1 MFLYS
6 LSSNLPISLVQVP
19 SPSHPFS
26 HLSSHFFH
34 FFSYCHFIS
43 SFIRLFPSLAFTCFW
58 LEDSHFCVCVSLPSN
73 SSTSFYYHCIHP
85 SVSYSLFLPLSFF
98 SPLFLSLLS
107 IVLLNLAC
115 SPAVP
120 CVSKW
125 CINPGYP
132 DRLFM
137 LNMPHNTHT
146 HTGSPHHAD
155 LTHVAWNITECNLW
169 SLNKRHHWQW
179 MKPSFQ
185 LPASWNHPDKYMNWS
200 PVMHHPGLFELQVK
214 CFSVHTSDCY
224 HIEILI
230 VSK

>member
-1 MFLYS
+1 MFDGVLVCVSAAVKIYVCLWKCRILKSKVKVFFYS

-43 SFIRLFPSLAFTCFW
+43 SFIRLFPSLAFHVLLARGQPF
-58 LEDSHFCVCVSLPSN
+58 LCVCVSLTSN

-120 CVSKW
+120 CVSK
-125 CINPGYP
+125 
-132 DRLFM
+132 
-137 LNMPHNTHT
+137 
-146 HTGSPHHAD
+146 
-155 LTHVAWNITECNLW
+155 
-169 SLNKRHHWQW
+169 
-179 MKPSFQ
+179 
-185 LPASWNHPDKYMNWS
+185 
-200 PVMHHPGLFELQVK
+200 
-214 CFSVHTSDCY
+214 
-224 HIEILI
+224 
-230 VSK
+230 